1 MLQRR
6 NGSSHGRQTRNYLRQ
21 VSVLAAPAK
30 SHLDLHRG
38 LRRAASSVIVQL
50 QTGKIALALGTF
62 GAAPTTECP
71 CGLHRPT
78 RCRPHPHQLPYIRT
92 PTCATKCS
100 GTRRASRITGGFSA
114 RDRWSRRPRNSCS
127 GPGSW
132 VNLELSPHPTE
143 SQPAARRTSIRLQS
157 GTHKLRRSP
166 CSLPLGASSPLHP
179 LYIALGLCKP
189 SSCLS
194 FCQSTLRFVVGSSP
208 TAL

>member
-21 VSVLAAPAK
+21 ILAAPAK

-50 QTGKIALALGTF
+50 QTGKIALAGYLGTF
-62 GAAPTTECP
+62 RAAPTTECP
-71 CGLHRPT
+71 CGLGRQDADHI
-78 RCRPHPHQLPYIRT
+78 LALRT
-92 PTCATKCS
+92 PICATKCS
-100 GTRRASRITGGFSA
+100 GTRRASRITGGSSA

-132 VNLELSPHPTE
+132 ANLELSPHPTE
-143 SQPAARRTSIRLQS
+143 SQPAARRISIRLQS
-157 GTHKLRRSP
+157 GTHELHRSP
-166 CSLPLGASSPLHP
+166 CSLPLGASSPLPP

-189 SSCLS
+189 SSCLFFS
-194 FCQSTLRFVVGSSP
+194 V
-208 TAL
+208 